1 MTINLA
7 FIWIDFSFR
16 SLPIIPVN
24 QSVVPVLL
32 SNLVCEGT
40 ETNLLDCNTTGTNE
54 VRIIAK
60 RQTNQQ
66 MCGADAAVT
75 CTGRVIY

>member
-1 MTINLA
+1 MLINLA

-16 SLPIIPVN
+16 FLPIIPVN

-54 VRIIAK
+54 VRIIA
-60 RQTNQQ
+60 QQ